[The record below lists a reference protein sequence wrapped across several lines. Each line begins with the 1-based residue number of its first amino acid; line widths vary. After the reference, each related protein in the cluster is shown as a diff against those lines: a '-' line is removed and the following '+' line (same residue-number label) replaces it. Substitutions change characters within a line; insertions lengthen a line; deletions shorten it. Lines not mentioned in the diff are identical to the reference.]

1 MNKTS
6 LFYGLKSF
14 MDWFEREEKRTFRRR
29 RRRRDRSF
37 SFVTENLYNKEAL
50 FAFDL

>member
-29 RRRRDRSF
+29 RDRSF